1 VTFIWSLTP
10 APPKYE
16 FSGKK
21 DALMLEKIT
30 RKQPALMKALKH
42 IIFPLL
48 FYFFMF
54 CLLTYPLILKFFT
67 HFFTD
72 TGDGLQSIWNLW
84 WVDLAVRRPDLYPT
98 IWQTNLLYWPY
109 GTTLY
114 GQTLNPFNG
123 FLAVF
128 LLKFL
133 SLTVTFNTITIFGFV
148 MGGMS
153 MYWLSHY
160 LTKSFWGS
168 IIAGF
173 IFTFSNYHFSNVNG
187 RLQLVSLEWIPL
199 FVLCWYS
206 LIIKPRTAKAAGA
219 AIVLFMVLLC
229 DYYYFF
235 YCVLIV
241 IIIIIWYAII
251 KKDLWFLIRRE
262 HFLSMATFT
271 VMVLLLVTPIVGP
284 LIYSNIRDPLV
295 GSHDPTIYSLDLLA
309 LFIPGGH
316 WMFNQWTRFYWSKL
330 PGNIHESSVFLGLSV
345 YVLLG
350 YAWINRKIQ
359 DLATK
364 QLIYLWFIIIG
375 FFFVMALGPEFQVG
389 GKVIWDKAMPYTL
402 LVNILPPLKLS
413 GVPVRMVVMVILGA
427 SVLSALGL
435 RELFRQFSRNIIFI
449 IALLGV
455 LLFETLPAPLP
466 ATKVDVPGYVTALA
480 ALPNDGGVVDL
491 VTKNPSYALYYQTIH
506 SKPLVFGY
514 ISRVPTSVTNQ
525 DYLITQAIKKQKYGI
540 LWDTYHIRYIVTQDA
555 LQFQVSQ
562 PYISVNLI
570 YDQNNIRIYRL
581 GCVCEPNK

>member
-1 VTFIWSLTP
+1 
-10 APPKYE
+10 
-16 FSGKK
+16 
-21 DALMLEKIT
+21 
-30 RKQPALMKALKH
+30 
-42 IIFPLL
+42 
-48 FYFFMF
+48 
-54 CLLTYPLILKFFT
+54 
-67 HFFTD
+67 
-72 TGDGLQSIWNLW
+72 
-84 WVDLAVRRPDLYPT
+84 
-98 IWQTNLLYWPY
+98 
-109 GTTLY
+109 
-114 GQTLNPFNG
+114 
-123 FLAVF
+123 
-128 LLKFL
+128 
-133 SLTVTFNTITIFGFV
+133 
-148 MGGMS
+148 MGGVT

-160 LTKSFWGS
+160 LTRSFWGS
-168 IIAGF
+168 LIAGF
-173 IFTFSNYHFSNVNG
+173 IFTFSNYHFSHVNG
-187 RLQLVSLEWIPL
+187 HLQLVSLEWIPL
-199 FVLCWYS
+199 FILCWYS
-206 LIIKPRTAKAAGA
+206 LIIKPHTAKGAGA
-219 AIVLFMVLLC
+219 AIVLYMVLLC

-235 YCVLIV
+235 YCVLTAIL
-241 IIIIIWYAII
+241 IIIWYAII
-251 KKDLWFLIRRE
+251 KKNVWFIFRKE
-262 HFLSMATFT
+262 HFISMATFT
-271 VMVLLLVTPIVGP
+271 VITLLLVTPIVGP
-284 LIYSNIRDPLV
+284 LILSNIRDPLI
-295 GSHDPTIYSLDLLA
+295 GSHNPLIFSLDLMA

-316 WMFNQWTRFYWSKL
+316 WLFNQWTKFYWSKL
-330 PGNIHESSVFLGLSV
+330 PGNITETSVFLGISV

-350 YAWINRKIQ
+350 YIWIKRKTQ

-375 FFFVMALGPEFQVG
+375 FFFVMALGPAINIG
-389 GKVIWDKAMPYTL
+389 RTVIWNKAMPYTL
-402 LVNILPPLKLS
+402 LIKIIPPLKLS

-435 RELFRQFSRNIIFI
+435 RELFRQFSRNKIFTI
-449 IALLGV
+449 LLLGV